1 MKKMTCSQLG
11 GACELEFFANS
22 FDEIAEKSKQH
33 GMEMFE
39 LKEAGHMTAMEKM
52 SKLMADAS
60 YHAGLDGKRSVKS
73 SRDFPMKL
81 KVMACT
87 PCKNASSQSPSQQL
101 C

>member
-33 GMEMFE
+33 GMEIFE

-60 YHAGLDGKRSVKS
+60 TMQDWMEKKREEFEGL
-73 SRDFPMKL
+73 PNE
-81 KVMACT
+81 A
-87 PCKNASSQSPSQQL
+87 
-101 C
+101 